1 MAKLFSFFFFSL
13 KTVYNWETV
22 QHLCSGV
29 LSTWSTTPQN
39 RHGPTFSPIFYRSTM
54 QSDIRGVL
62 PIRV

>member
-1 MAKLFSFFFFSL
+1 MAKMVFFSL
-13 KTVYNWETV
+13 KTVYNWEPV

-39 RHGPTFSPIFYRSTM
+39 RHGPTFSPIFYSSTSM